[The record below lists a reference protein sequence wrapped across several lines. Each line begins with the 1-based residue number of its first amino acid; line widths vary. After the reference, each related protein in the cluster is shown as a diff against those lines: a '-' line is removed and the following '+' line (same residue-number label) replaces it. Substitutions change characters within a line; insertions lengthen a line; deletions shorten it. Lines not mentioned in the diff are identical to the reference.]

1 MFPTRALARFLWWKM
16 SSGKLLELRRTS
28 MNPWHLDQLNRCAKY
43 NHHILIQI
51 FGYLLM
57 FSILFVIE
65 ACDGRRDLCHPI
77 GIQFNT

>member
-1 MFPTRALARFLWWKM
+1 
-16 SSGKLLELRRTS
+16 
-28 MNPWHLDQLNRCAKY
+28 MNPWHLDRLNRCAKY

-57 FSILFVIE
+57 FSILIVIE